1 MLEVSVEGDNVC
13 CEVRNH
19 GKPIPPDALQVIVDP
34 LVQVSPD
41 EAGGHAG
48 IDASLG
54 LGLFIAREIVGVHGG
69 TIGVT
74 SSREDGTLQAP
85 NSVFGARRALK
96 RPSEASNP
104 AAQNERRGHAD
115 GCQEEP
121 AWNHPRGRCQR
132 TSHRSVCLDQRQRP
146 FTTQQQHCAPDA
158 GPPDGA
164 GRRRGGY
171 RDRHRAFTWIA
182 VPPRPRDGAGA
193 ERSPGTP

>member
-1 MLEVSVEGDNVC
+1 MFQRSVASMRRMITDLLEYTRTRLGRGIEVVPVSGDFSALCREALEEIEAAHPSRAFESNVPKHSTTKFDPARMRQVLTNLLSNAVQHGDPDSPVVLEVSVEGDNVC

-74 SSREDGTLQAP
+74 SSREDGTAFKLRIPSLAP
-85 NSVFGARRALK
+85 V
-96 RPSEASNP
+96 
-104 AAQNERRGHAD
+104 ER
-115 GCQEEP
+115 
-121 AWNHPRGRCQR
+121 
-132 TSHRSVCLDQRQRP
+132 
-146 FTTQQQHCAPDA
+146 
-158 GPPDGA
+158 
-164 GRRRGGY
+164 
-171 RDRHRAFTWIA
+171 
-182 VPPRPRDGAGA
+182 
-193 ERSPGTP
+193 